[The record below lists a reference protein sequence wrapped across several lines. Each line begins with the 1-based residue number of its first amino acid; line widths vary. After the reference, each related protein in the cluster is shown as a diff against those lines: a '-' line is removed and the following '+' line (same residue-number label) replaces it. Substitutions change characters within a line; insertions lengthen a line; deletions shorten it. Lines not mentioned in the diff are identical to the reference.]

1 MENIAFFFHIL
12 GAMLFVAGIVVA
24 GVAFEAAR
32 RQRRP
37 SEIALLLGLTR
48 VGVVLVAVGT
58 VLAGVFGLWLVH
70 LWKWGY
76 GAGWVDASIVL
87 FLVVIG
93 LGGVGGRRPKE
104 ARLLASRLA
113 EHDVASDSELRAL
126 LDDRVSRAENYGSLL
141 LVLVIIAL
149 MVFKP

>member
-1 MENIAFFFHIL
+1 
-12 GAMLFVAGIVVA
+12 
-24 GVAFEAAR
+24 
-32 RQRRP
+32 
-37 SEIALLLGLTR
+37 LLLGLTR

-58 VLAGVFGLWLVH
+58 VLAGLFGLWLVH
-70 LWKWGY
+70 LGKWGY
-76 GAGWVDASIVL
+76 GTGWVDASIVL

-113 EHDVASDSELRAL
+113 EQDVSSDGELRAL
-126 LDDRVSRAENYGSLL
+126 LDDWVSRAENYGSLL
-141 LVLVIIAL
+141 LLLVIIAL

>member
-1 MENIAFFFHIL
+1 MP
-12 GAMLFVAGIVVA
+12 
-24 GVAFEAAR
+24 AR
-32 RQRRP
+32 PSRQRVVGSDL

-58 VLAGVFGLWLVH
+58 VLAGLFGLWLVH
-70 LWKWGY
+70 LGKWGY
-76 GAGWVDASIVL
+76 GTGWVDASIVL

-113 EHDVASDSELRAL
+113 EQDVSSDGELRAL
-126 LDDRVSRAENYGSLL
+126 LDDWVSRAENYGSLL
-141 LVLVIIAL
+141 LLLVIIAL